1 MKDLHASASATV
13 AAAPEECTA
22 LLAAVDR
29 YPSWH
34 PDVIRDAE
42 VLERDGDGVPVRA
55 RATVHLALGPVAHDL
70 ALLLAV
76 AVESGQQVTLTRV
89 PDEPSD
95 PERFQLTWRID
106 PGPSTRLQVELSAHV
121 DVPRFL
127 PVGGVGDSLAQ
138 GFVEAAS
145 RELAGSSPNASA
157 SSS

>member
-13 AAAPEECTA
+13 AAAPVACTA
-22 LLAAVDR
+22 LLAALDQ
-29 YPSWH
+29 YPGWH

-42 VLERDGDGVPVRA
+42 VLERDRDGTPVRA
-55 RATVHLALGPVAHDL
+55 RATVHLALGPVARDL

-76 AVESGQQVTLTRV
+76 AVEPGRKVTLTRAA
-89 PDEPSD
+89 DEPSD
-95 PERFQLTWRID
+95 PERFQLTWRVD
-106 PGPSTRLQVELSAHV
+106 PGPSTRLEVELSAHV

-145 RELAGSSPNASA
+145 RALAGSRPNASA

>member
-1 MKDLHASASATV
+1 MKDLRASAAATV
-13 AAAPEECTA
+13 AAAPEACTA

-42 VLERDGDGVPVRA
+42 VFERDGNGTPVRA

-70 ALLLAV
+70 ALLLDV
-76 AVESGQQVTLTRV
+76 AVEPGRKVTLTRV

-95 PERFQLTWRID
+95 AERFQLTWQVD
-106 PGPSTRLQVELSAHV
+106 PGPPTRLRVELSAHV

-145 RELAGSSPNASA
+145 RSLAGSSPNASA